1 MFDNSDD
8 YEIIQ
13 KYVPLKDLPA
23 FALFKLDKTKRSEEF
38 VSVYKIPAQGEIFLE
53 WLATHIGIILK
64 KKQSVQN

>member
-38 VSVYKIPAQGEIFLE
+38 VSVYVQL
-53 WLATHIGIILK
+53 ILFRK
-64 KKQSVQN
+64 FQPRVKFSSSGLQLISASF

>member
-38 VSVYKIPAQGEIFLE
+38 VSVYVQL
-53 WLATHIGIILK
+53 ILFRK
-64 KKQSVQN
+64 FQLRVKFSSSG